1 MAALKRLEPDFFAD
15 FRCIAGRCTD
25 SCCIGWEIDV
35 DEETLEQYEN
45 LPGELGEELRRSI
58 VREDGAAH
66 FALGE
71 GERCPFLDGRNL
83 CRIITALGEGALCGI
98 CREHPRFY
106 EWFGSRVEAGLGL
119 CCEEACRLLLDSDR
133 PLNFVETE
141 DGAHDEPFDGDP
153 ELLRALEPVRERAF
167 AILQDR
173 SRPFFDRLRRF
184 AAYLTN
190 VQDEL
195 DGFPPA
201 EESAEIE
208 LPNDDALLEICR
220 QMEPMND
227 DWPHLVARMETP
239 GTPADVPDW
248 VYERAAVYLTYRW
261 LLKAAFDGDVL
272 GKAMLVTAFLCLLRR
287 MLDSG
292 AAASPAEGLRLLSRQ
307 IEYSEVNTEIVE
319 RMDL

>member
-1 MAALKRLEPDFFAD
+1 MKRLEPDFFAD

-58 VREDGAAH
+58 VREEDAAH

-71 GERCPFLDGRNL
+71 GERCPFLDGHNL
-83 CRIITALGEGALCGI
+83 CRVITALGEGALCGI

-133 PLNFVETE
+133 PLSFVETE
-141 DGAHDEPFDGDP
+141 DGAPDEPFDGDP
-153 ELLRALEPVRERAF
+153 GLLRALEPVRARAY
-167 AILQDR
+167 AVLQDR
-173 SRPFFDRLRRF
+173 SRPFFDRLRSF
-184 AAYLTN
+184 LSYLTD

-201 EESAEIE
+201 ETAAQVE
-208 LPNDDALLEICR
+208 LPGDDALLELCR
-220 QMEPMND
+220 SMEPMND
-227 DWPHLVARMETP
+227 GWPQLAARMQAP
-239 GTPADVPDW
+239 GTPVPAPDW

-272 GKAMLVTAFLCLLRR
+272 GKGNLVAGFLCLLRR
-287 MLDSG
+287 LLASG
-292 AAASPAEGLRLLSRQ
+292 AVRSPAEGLRLLSRQ
-307 IEYSEVNTEIVE
+307 IEYSRENTEIVE

>member
-1 MAALKRLEPDFFAD
+1 MIRVEPDFFAD
-15 FRCIAGRCTD
+15 FHCVAERCTD
-25 SCCIGWEIDV
+25 CCCIGWEIDV
-35 DEETLEQYEN
+35 DEETLAYYES
-45 LPGELGEELRRSI
+45 LPGELGAALRRSI
-58 VREDGAAH
+58 VRGQDAAH

-71 GERCPFLDGRNL
+71 GERCPFLDGRGL
-83 CRIITALGEGALCGI
+83 CRILAELGDGALCDI

-106 EWFGSRVEAGLGL
+106 EWFGRRVEAGLGL

-141 DGAHDEPFDGDP
+141 DSAHDEPFDGDP
-153 ELLRALEPVRERAF
+153 ELLRALEPVRARAF

-173 SRPFFDRLRRF
+173 SRPFFYRLRRF

-201 EESAEIE
+201 EETAQAE
-208 LPNDDALLEICR
+208 LPDDDALLALCR
-220 QMEPMND
+220 RMEPMND

-239 GTPADVPDW
+239 GTTADVPDW

-287 MLDSG
+287 LLDSG
-292 AAASPAEGLRLLSRQ
+292 AAASAAEGLRLLSRQ

>member
-1 MAALKRLEPDFFAD
+1 MIRVEPDFFAD
-15 FRCIAGRCTD
+15 FHCVAQRCTD
-25 SCCIGWEIDV
+25 CCCIGWEIDV
-35 DEETLEQYEN
+35 DEETLAYYES
-45 LPGELGEELRRSI
+45 LPGELGAALRRSI
-58 VREDGAAH
+58 VRGQDAAH

-71 GERCPFLDGRNL
+71 GERCPFLDGRGL
-83 CRIITALGEGALCGI
+83 CRILAELGDGALCDI

-141 DGAHDEPFDGDP
+141 DGAPDEPFDGDP
-153 ELLRALEPVRERAF
+153 ELLRALEHVRERAF

-173 SRPFFDRLRRF
+173 SLPFFDRLRRF

-201 EESAEIE
+201 QETEQAE

-227 DWPHLVARMETP
+227 GWPQLAARMETP
-239 GTPADVPDW
+239 GTTADVPDW

-292 AAASPAEGLRLLSRQ
+292 AVSSAAEGLRLLSRQ

>member
-1 MAALKRLEPDFFAD
+1 MEPDFFAD
-15 FRCIAGRCTD
+15 FRCIAARCAD

-35 DEETLEQYEN
+35 DAETLQKYEE
-45 LPGELGEELRRSI
+45 LPGELGDELRRCI
-58 VREDGAAH
+58 VREDGIAH
-66 FALGE
+66 FALGA
-71 GERCPFLDGRNL
+71 GERCPFLDETGL
-83 CRIITALGEGALCGI
+83 CRIITALGDGALCDI

-119 CCEEACRLLLDSDR
+119 CCEEACRLLLASDR
-133 PLNFVETE
+133 PLTFVETE
-141 DGAHDEPFDGDP
+141 CGAPDEPFDGDT
-153 ELLRALEPVRERAF
+153 ELLRALEPVRERAI
-167 AILQDR
+167 ALLQDR
-173 SRPFFDRLRRF
+173 SLPFFDRLRRF
-184 AAYLTN
+184 MAYLTG

-201 EESAEIE
+201 EEPAEIE
-208 LPNDDALLEICR
+208 LPGDDALLELCR
-220 QMEPMND
+220 RMEPMND
-227 DWPHLVARMETP
+227 DWPRLVARMETP

-292 AAASPAEGLRLLSRQ
+292 AAASAAEGLRLLSRQ

>member
-1 MAALKRLEPDFFAD
+1 MKRLEPDFFAD

-66 FALGE
+66 FVLGE
-71 GERCPFLDGRNL
+71 GERCPFLDETGL
-83 CRIITALGEGALCGI
+83 CRIITALGDGALCGI

-141 DGAHDEPFDGDP
+141 DSAHDEPFDGDP
-153 ELLRALEPVRERAF
+153 ELLRALEPVRARAF

-201 EESAEIE
+201 QETEQAE
-208 LPNDDALLEICR
+208 LPDEDALLALCR
-220 QMEPMND
+220 RMEPMND
-227 DWPHLVARMETP
+227 GWPHLVARMETP

-287 MLDSG
+287 LLDSG
-292 AAASPAEGLRLLSRQ
+292 TVSSAAEGLRLLSRQ